1 MPETSFT
8 VADGE
13 KILADM
19 FAPWVLELGLS
30 VEEVT
35 PDSAD
40 LRLPFSEKLCRV
52 GGMVCGQAMVSA
64 ADTAMVIAI
73 SSALGG
79 FVPIGTVDMTVNYM
93 RPAAGSDLLLT
104 ARIMR
109 MGRTMCFC
117 NTMLSTA
124 DDGRDCAHVVGTYAL
139 PPAPSKA

>member
-1 MPETSFT
+1 MPETPFT

-30 VEEVT
+30 VEEVAG
-35 PDSAD
+35 DSVV

-52 GGMVCGQAMVSA
+52 GGMVCGQAMISA

-93 RPAAGSDLLLT
+93 RPASGSDILLT

-124 DDGRDCAHVVGTYAL
+124 GDGRDCAHLVGTYAL
-139 PPAPSKA
+139 PPAPSKT